1 MDKTR
6 KNLGIGTLSIPI
18 IILGFLFGFSWCGVC
33 LGDSVLRFIGVNSWS
48 NGTSGI
54 HYTAFYSFIFFIAA
68 SLLAFKWRNDFG
80 ARIGRIAS
88 MTVGGVLLISIFTLS

>member
-18 IILGFLFGFSWCGVC
+18 IILGFLFGFSWYGVC
-33 LGDSVLRFIGVNSWS
+33 LGDSVLRFIGVNPWS

-54 HYTAFYSFIFFIAA
+54 HYTAFYSLIFFIAA
-68 SLLAFKWRNDFG
+68 FLLAFKWRNDFG
-80 ARIGRIAS
+80 ARIGRIVS
-88 MTVGGVLLISIFTLS
+88 MTVGEGC